1 MSALARKKGQLRIR
15 TVAVPVIGLLL
26 ALVLAAFFIVIA
38 GQNPFSVYGTI
49 SSRVFG
55 SLDGFSSLVRW
66 AIPLMILGV
75 SAAFSLQ
82 AGLWN
87 LGMEGQL
94 YLGALFSAWIGF
106 SLKGVPGWGIDIV
119 GLLVAGAAGFLWAMI
134 PALLRAYLSVNEF
147 ITSLL
152 LNFVAVLL
160 SDFFVTDIWQ
170 DRSMGGETLST
181 FSIFDS
187 ARFAKIIPGYS
198 IHAGI
203 FIAIALIAVLWYVM
217 RHTSLGYRIKIQWK
231 NPRFLKY
238 GGGSPSRTIILAMGI
253 SGCLSG
259 IAGFVEIYG
268 VNGAFFTRMFSGG
281 IAWDGLVVALLG
293 SLQPL
298 GIFLSSFLFG
308 FLKVALLRMSQ
319 FTDVSR
325 AVITLTQTFIIFFIA
340 VQAFLIADR
349 KKDVDSHHE

>member
-1 MSALARKKGQLRIR
+1 MQMAIPKQRKLRMRAL
-15 TVAVPVIGLLL
+15 AVPVIGLVL
-26 ALVLAAFFIVIA
+26 ALVLAAFFIIIA
-38 GQNPFSVYGTI
+38 GQNPLSVYGTI
-49 SSRVFG
+49 SGTIFG

-87 LGMEGQL
+87 LGMEGQM
-94 YLGALFSAWIGF
+94 YLGALLSTWVGF
-106 SLKGVPGWGIDIV
+106 SLKGVPGIGVDAM
-119 GLLVAGAAGFLWAMI
+119 GLLIAAAAGFLWAMI
-134 PALLRAYLSVNEF
+134 PALLRAFLSVNEF

-160 SDFFVTDIWQ
+160 SDFFATDIWQ
-170 DRSMGGETLST
+170 DRSVGGETLST
-181 FSIFDS
+181 FSVVDS
-187 ARFAKIIPGYS
+187 ARFVKIIPGYS
-198 IHAGI
+198 IHTGLYL
-203 FIAIALIAVLWYVM
+203 AIVLVILFWYVM
-217 RHTSLGYRIKIQWK
+217 RHTSLGYQIRMQGK

-238 GGGSPSRTIILAMGI
+238 GGGSPTRSIIWAMGI
-253 SGCLSG
+253 SGCVSG

-308 FLKVALLRMSQ
+308 FLKIALLRMSQ
-319 FTDVSR
+319 FTQVSR
-325 AVITLTQTFIIFFIA
+325 AVITLTQAFIIFFIA
-340 VQAFLIADR
+340 VQAYLISNRTEGETA
-349 KKDVDSHHE
+349 HE